1 MKKNQ
6 NNVSLDDVVYGMVTV
21 GERGQ
26 VVIPAEARKRH
37 GIHAGDKLIV
47 FRPPHGDG
55 IGLARLDHVRAL
67 VDDLQSWSNHVAR
80 LAAQHD
86 NGEESADE

>member
-1 MKKNQ
+1 MTKDE

-26 VVIPAEARKRH
+26 IVIPAEARKRH
-37 GIHAGDKLIV
+37 GLQAGDKLIV
-47 FRPPHGDG
+47 FRPPHGEG

-67 VDDLQSWSNHVAR
+67 LDNLQSWSQYVEQ
-80 LAAQHD
+80 LAAQQD
-86 NGEESADE
+86 NGEESGDE

>member
-1 MKKNQ
+1 MKKDE

-37 GIHAGDKLIV
+37 GLQAGDKLIV
-47 FRPPHGDG
+47 FRPPHGEG

-67 VDDLQSWSNHVAR
+67 LDNLQSWSQYVEQ
-80 LAAQHD
+80 LAAQQD
-86 NGEESADE
+86 NGEESEDE